1 VTGAARLHPG
11 LVHHI
16 VNTLG
21 WPSLRPLQAAAITY
35 RIAFGPPR
43 RAQGADPAR

>member
-11 LVHHI
+11 LVHHV

-21 WPSLRPLQAAAITY
+21 WSSLRPLQAAAV
-35 RIAFGPPR
+35 
-43 RAQGADPAR
+43 DPLLAGQDALLLAP